1 MLNFYRD
8 RAAECARDA
17 AATQLPN
24 VRERFRRSEEAWLS
38 MAARLEEIGEHR
50 MRNGAAHALT
60 DQPEPSRERA

>member
-1 MLNFYRD
+1 MLDFYRD

-38 MAARLEEIGEHR
+38 MAARLEGIGEHR
-50 MRNGAAHALT
+50 LRNVAAHALN
-60 DQPEPSRERA
+60 DQQGHSHEGV